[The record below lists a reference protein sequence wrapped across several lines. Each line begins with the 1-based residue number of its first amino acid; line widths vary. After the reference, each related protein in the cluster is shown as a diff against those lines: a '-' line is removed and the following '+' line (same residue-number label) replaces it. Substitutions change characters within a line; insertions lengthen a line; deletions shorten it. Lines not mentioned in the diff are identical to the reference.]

1 MSGREALQVTNEE
14 VELTYRDSTCCTAVM
29 ESLKVMGVSER
40 RSVDALMRL
49 RYDEACE
56 FGTAQG
62 NSADTED
69 GAEGDVGVED
79 EDEEVAGD
87 QEYGFEM
94 TRCIRKGS
102 GEAEYG
108 GALGSLG

>member
-29 ESLKVMGVSER
+29 ESLKAMGVSER

-69 GAEGDVGVED
+69 GAEGVRGRIDARREW
-79 EDEEVAGD
+79 EWH
-87 QEYGFEM
+87 
-94 TRCIRKGS
+94 R
-102 GEAEYG
+102 
-108 GALGSLG
+108 ALSRSASECGLGPL